1 MQEMI
6 QAFREANLPLV
17 RTKNKA
23 PLVSNWQKLAND
35 TSLWAGNLTTATEVG
50 FVITEDILVVDVDPR
65 NFPEGKDS
73 LAELSRVLNF
83 DLKDKAEFSTHTASG
98 GYHLY
103 YKKNQA
109 IKFPN
114 TIELFKGVEFKQKG
128 QQVLIPN
135 SVLPDGRKYTLI
147 KGNIKGLIEIPTKF
161 YEVIG
166 KRGASKAVLTG
177 TGFADNQADIN
188 RMRQLL
194 ANIPPAVEGQS
205 GDIATFKV
213 CCLGKDYG
221 LSPDVFF
228 ELLTEWNNKCEPSW
242 DIVDLK
248 KKMINAYSY
257 SQNKAGSHSI
267 ENLFNA
273 IEKGFEERTLTLEEA
288 RKQEDEILD
297 WQSELQLNKT
307 GGVKTTLKNTVL
319 YIKNDENLRN
329 RLAFNEFSGDKV
341 WLKPA
346 FWHHQDTEKSYAPN
360 GRMWTDTDAIET
372 RYLLN
377 NYQFDVGTNLIYE
390 AVTKVCNSQSYHPVR
405 DWVNQNIKWDGENR
419 LDTFFHKYCGADNNV
434 YSKEV
439 ARKMFCAII
448 ARVFEPGCKFDY
460 LPIFVGKQGIG
471 KSTLLKILSIHPSW
485 FCDNI
490 GDITNAKE
498 VIPQTRGKLIVEWQ
512 ELALFSKI
520 DINHSKSFLSTSV
533 DRVREAYHREA
544 KDYPRQFIV
553 VATTNQDKFLLDE
566 TGNRRMLP
574 IELRD
579 IDTSSVAKIMPQL
592 YAEAF
597 EAYRNGE
604 KLYITDNTALAIAN
618 QIQYDRFKNDEME
631 DTIVE
636 WLDNIPEDCKGFVSK
651 EKVQVN
657 DILIHCLKET
667 PSKARGLSN
676 RIGNILRR
684 LGYTAKSYRIDG
696 KVRYGF
702 VKNIRENT

>member
-6 QAFREANLPLV
+6 QAFKEANLPLV

-73 LAELSRVLNF
+73 LAELSEALKF
-83 DLKDKAEFSTHTASG
+83 DLKTNAEFSTHTASG

-103 YKKNQA
+103 YKKDPSV
-109 IKFPN
+109 KFPN
-114 TIELFKGVEFKQKG
+114 TIEAFKGVEFKQKG

-147 KGNIKGLIEIPTKF
+147 KGNINGLAEIPAKF

-166 KRGASKAVLTG
+166 KKGTSKAVLTG

-221 LSPDVFF
+221 LSPEVFF

-273 IEKGFEERTLTLEEA
+273 IEKGFEERTLTREETA
-288 RKQEDEILD
+288 KQEDEILD

-574 IELRD
+574 IELRG

-592 YAEAF
+592 YAEAL

-702 VKNIRENT
+702 VKNI